1 MLNLDTHVLID
12 AVRNTLPPS
21 ESTLLQNDEW
31 SISSIVFWE
40 IAKLVQIGR
49 IDFDFDDREV
59 ARVVDQMHIWPINP
73 DVAKTSTQLD
83 FRSDPAD
90 ELIAATS
97 IVYGVPLVTR
107 DRVIRQS
114 KLVPLAT

>member
-12 AVRNTLPPS
+12 AVRNELPPS
-21 ESTLLQNDEW
+21 ENALLQNEEW
-31 SISSIVFWE
+31 SISAIVFWE
-40 IAKLVQIGR
+40 IAKLTQFDR

-59 ARVVDQMHIWPINP
+59 SRVVEQLHIWPIDP
-73 DVAKTSTQLD
+73 VIATISTQLD

-97 IVYGVPLVTR
+97 IVYDVPLVTR
-107 DRVIRQS
+107 DRVIRGSQ
-114 KLVPLAT
+114 LVPLAT

>member
-12 AVRNTLPPS
+12 AVMNTLPPS
-21 ESTLLQNDEW
+21 ESALLQSDEW

-40 IAKLVQIGR
+40 IAKLVQLGR